1 MDRHAQ
7 ALLRRAQNAELAVTN
22 LLRIANIYLT
32 LSLSKG
38 REREAAVSLLGPFD
52 VAQVEGICGGRL
64 QVTGLQASV
73 ERHIGGD
80 RHHTTPEYPA
90 LNTERAIGLEP
101 TQDYFAPVNPGKM
114 TDDANDQEDDRYL
127 EHLTE
132 YLL

>member
-52 VAQVEGICGGRL
+52 VAQGEGVCGGRL
-64 QVTGLQASV
+64 
-73 ERHIGGD
+73 R
-80 RHHTTPEYPA
+80 
-90 LNTERAIGLEP
+90 
-101 TQDYFAPVNPGKM
+101 K
-114 TDDANDQEDDRYL
+114 
-127 EHLTE
+127 
-132 YLL
+132 